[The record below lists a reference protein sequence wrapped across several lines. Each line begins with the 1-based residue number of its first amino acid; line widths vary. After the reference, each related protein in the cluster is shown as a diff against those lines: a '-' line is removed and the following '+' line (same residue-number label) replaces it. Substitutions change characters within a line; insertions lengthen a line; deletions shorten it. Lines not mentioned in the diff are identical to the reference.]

1 MNRPNEDLESQPVY
15 QKTPLSLSLPS
26 RILSILH
33 SDVSVAYRETD
44 ESNTLTMQ
52 LKLVHVYEFLIC

>member
-1 MNRPNEDLESQPVY
+1 MNRPIEDLGSQPVC

-44 ESNTLTMQ
+44 ESITLTMQ
-52 LKLVHVYEFLIC
+52 LKLVHVY